1 MDVSDL
7 AVVVLVTTL
16 SPPLYIIQT
25 FVMSKGSFQQLL
37 LCLRMFVVIAGR
49 ADMGRYALCGE
60 EGNNRQEVKDPGERR
75 FTISK
80 GEL

>member
-1 MDVSDL
+1 
-7 AVVVLVTTL
+7 
-16 SPPLYIIQT
+16 
-25 FVMSKGSFQQLL
+25 
-37 LCLRMFVVIAGR
+37 MFVVIAGR